1 MSGMVGIL
9 NVGAGDVELSFDP
22 RNPAERIRA
31 ARIVKDMIRRGYA
44 LLIEIERAG
53 EKRYERALDFDEQA
67 CRYIVA
73 DMDPLQARE
82 TDMAD
87 AAAELRAQQKQQEQA
102 LQPFIGTKEDFGS
115 TVGRLTGS
123 LEQPLEKFGAGAIAG
138 AAAVAAATAW
148 TASCRSPTRRRSPAP
163 RRGAT

>member
-102 LQPFIGTKEDFGS
+102 SGERESVETSAPGEGAGESAKKRGRKGRGS
-115 TVGRLTGS
+115 VNSIDAGSVRSVAVGRSSG
-123 LEQPLEKFGAGAIAG
+123 G
-138 AAAVAAATAW
+138 
-148 TASCRSPTRRRSPAP
+148 
-163 RRGAT
+163 